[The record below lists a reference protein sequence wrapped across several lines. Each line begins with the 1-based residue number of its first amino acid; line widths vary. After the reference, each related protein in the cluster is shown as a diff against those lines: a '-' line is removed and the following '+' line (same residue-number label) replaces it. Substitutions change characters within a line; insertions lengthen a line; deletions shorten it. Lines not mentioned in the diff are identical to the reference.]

1 MDAAEREQ
9 GARGSPGRPRA
20 GVAAGGAPATRAAR
34 ARAPVYEPPPRAVA
48 IEPEPPPAA
57 AATAATHCDGAQRE
71 SGRGWLL
78 PVAIALAF
86 AFALAGVGWL
96 AYTNKTRAD
105 DWEARAFRLERNT
118 EQLNGLLVE
127 RSTLLNE
134 RTREVNQI
142 AKRFARQNTALTR
155 SESDV
160 ETLTDRQRQLAAEK
174 AALEDSRASL
184 AIQATA
190 LDGVANELVAC
201 NDGLFELLGHMAQGN
216 QAAVSALIDGVA
228 ADCDSAEQSF
238 AEYRARYG

>member
-1 MDAAEREQ
+1 MPPSGNRALAERLAGLAPESPPAEP
-9 GARGSPGRPRA
+9 ARPEPVQPER
-20 GVAAGGAPATRAAR
+20 
-34 ARAPVYEPPPRAVA
+34 VYEPPPRAIPV
-48 IEPEPPPAA
+48 EPEPARPQPPQPPQPVAA
-57 AATAATHCDGAQRE
+57 APRE
-71 SGRGWLL
+71 GGRGWFL
-78 PVAIALAF
+78 PVTIALAF
-86 AFALAGVGWL
+86 ALALAGVGWL

-118 EQLNGLLVE
+118 EVLNGLLTE

-142 AKRFARQNTALTR
+142 AKRFTRQNTALTR

-160 ETLTDRQRQLAAEK
+160 ASLTERQRQLAAEK

-184 AIQATA
+184 ALQATA
-190 LDGVANELVAC
+190 LDDIASELVVC

-216 QAAVSALIDGVA
+216 QAAVSGLIDGVA